1 MHVRDATADDAA
13 ALDRVA
19 DDDLD
24 AARLVRDRTVRVAD
38 DGDGDLA
45 GFVAFDTWRGA
56 VHVTRLDGDPDAV
69 EQLLDAPREF
79 AAHEDLAVEVVLV
92 EGDSL
97 ADVLLDVGFEDAGP
111 GPRFGGEKT
120 RRYRCEPAY

>member
-1 MHVRDATADDAA
+1 MHIRDATADDAA

-38 DGDGDLA
+38 DSGDLA

-56 VHVTRLDGDPDAV
+56 VHVTRLDGDPDVV
-69 EQLLDAPREF
+69 EQLLDAPRKF

-92 EGDSL
+92 KDDAL
-97 ADVLLDVGFEDAGP
+97 ADVLLDVGFEDTGP

-120 RRYRCEPAY
+120 RRYRCEPA

>member
-38 DGDGDLA
+38 DDGDLA
-45 GFVAFDTWRGA
+45 GFVAFDAWRGV
-56 VHVTRLDGDPDAV
+56 VHVTRLNGDPAVV

-79 AAHEDLAVEVVLV
+79 AAHEDLPVEVVLSA
-92 EGDSL
+92 GDSL
-97 ADVLLDVGFEDAGP
+97 GEVLREVGFEDAGP
-111 GPRFGGEKT
+111 GPRFDGTET
-120 RRYRCEPAY
+120 RRYRWEP